1 MPNWCN
7 NTVTLR
13 HDDVSKIEMIME
25 ECKKEEETELFQM
38 LRKRPDDQD
47 DNWYDW
53 NVTNWGTKWDV
64 RPEYYDRIDDNTIQ
78 LGFDTAWS
86 PPLALYEYLTSE
98 GYFVKAKFHESGMC
112 FVGDYVDGDTDTF
125 EYDKYLDSLQ
135 KLRDYIPEDLF
146 EYANLEDQHIFYME
160 AQEHANL
167 EDQHIFY
174 MEAQERDSED
184 EDELSS
190 DVEEVFSVELDEQ
203 DRAIL
208 NKAFAD
214 LEAETEKVL
223 AKKPSKKKPAKK
235 KVSAKKT
242 TKKKVVKKKVAAKKP
257 VKKKVA
263 KKPAKKVAKK
273 KTVKKVKKSKE

>member
-98 GYFVKAKFHESGMC
+98 GYFVKAKFHESGLC

-125 EYDKYLDSLQ
+125 EYAKYLDSLE

-146 EYANLEDQHIFYME
+146 EYANLEDQHMFHME
-160 AQEHANL
+160 ALEQE
-167 EDQHIFY
+167 FT
-174 MEAQERDSED
+174 D
-184 EDELSS
+184 EDEFSS

-208 NKAFAD
+208 DKAFAD
-214 LEAETEKVL
+214 LEEAPV
-223 AKKPSKKKPAKK
+223 SKKKPAKK
-235 KVSAKKT
+235 KVAAKKT

>member
-64 RPEYYDRIDDNTIQ
+64 SPEYYDRIDDNTIQ

-125 EYDKYLDSLQ
+125 EYAKYLDSLE

-146 EYANLEDQHIFYME
+146 EYANLEDQHMFHME
-160 AQEHANL
+160 ALEQE
-167 EDQHIFY
+167 FT
-174 MEAQERDSED
+174 D
-184 EDELSS
+184 EDEFSS

-208 NKAFAD
+208 DKAFAD
-214 LEAETEKVL
+214 LEAEPV
-223 AKKPSKKKPAKK
+223 SKKKPAKK